1 MDEFGQR
8 ENSQQ
13 QNTSGNGAPSG
24 QPFGAQQEYQWNYSD
39 YVVMP
44 EKNPQP
50 KKKRNGL
57 AIFSVV
63 VSVILLFTVA
73 GFTTAVVMITRR
85 QSIVEVESYSGYSGS
100 SPSLNIN
107 STPKVESDPVV
118 EGEELTTVQIAAKVR
133 PSVVGIVCYQ
143 WGSGTEA
150 SSQGSGIIM
159 SSDGL
164 IVTNAHVVE
173 DADGIKVVLDNEEE
187 YTATL
192 VGMDVKTDLAVI
204 SIQKENLTPAQF
216 GDSSSLMVGERVI
229 AIGNPGGLALSGS
242 VTQGIVSAL
251 DRTVN
256 VSEGAGYSL
265 KCIQTDAAI
274 NPGNSGG
281 ALVNRFGQV
290 IGINSA
296 KIITS
301 GYEGVGFAIG
311 INDAKPVIDNLIQYG
326 YVKDRVKI
334 GITLSPID
342 EVLSKLYKI
351 PVGLRVISTEEDSD
365 AAAKGLKAG
374 DIITQIDGKDV
385 LQSED
390 VAEILKTK
398 KPGDAII
405 MKVYRQT
412 GNGVGQTFDLEVI
425 LSEDAG
431 IESEE

>member
-1 MDEFGQR
+1 MDEFDHKGY
-8 ENSQQ
+8 
-13 QNTSGNGAPSG
+13 
-24 QPFGAQQEYQWNYSD
+24 QPQEHNFQTPPEQPPTAQQEYQWSYSD
-39 YVVMP
+39 YASP
-44 EKNPQP
+44 EQP
-50 KKKRNGL
+50 KKKRSGL
-57 AIFSVV
+57 AVFSVV
-63 VSVILLFTVA
+63 VSIVLLITVA
-73 GFTTAVVMITRR
+73 GFTAAMVMVVRR
-85 QSIVEVESYSGYSGS
+85 QQSLVDSSSRGGYSES
-100 SPSLNIN
+100 APSLNIN
-107 STPKVESDPVV
+107 GTPALDSDASVS
-118 EGEELTTVQIAAKVR
+118 GEELTTVQIAAKVR
-133 PSVVGIVCYQ
+133 PSVVGVVCYQ
-143 WGSGTEA
+143 RKSGTQA

-164 IVTNAHVVE
+164 IITNAHVV
-173 DADGIKVVLDNEEE
+173 DGADGIKVVLDNEEE
-187 YTATL
+187 YTASL
-192 VGMDVKTDLAVI
+192 VGIDTKTDLAVVRI
-204 SIQKENLTPAQF
+204 SKENLTPAEF
-216 GDSSSLMVGERVI
+216 GDSSVLMVGERVI
-229 AIGNPGGLALSGS
+229 AIGNPGGLVLSGS

-256 VSEGAGYSL
+256 ISDGAGYSL

-301 GYEGVGFAIG
+301 GYEGVGFAIS
-311 INDAKPVIDNLIQYG
+311 ITDAKPVIDNLIRYG

-365 AAAKGLKAG
+365 AAAKGLQAG

-385 LQSED
+385 KQSED
-390 VAEILKTK
+390 VAQILETK
-398 KPGDAII
+398 KPGDTII
-405 MKVYRQT
+405 MKIYRQT
-412 GNGVGQTFDLEVI
+412 ANGVGDTFDLEVA

-431 IESEE
+431 D